1 MKEFFIRLTDGSQFG
16 NCVVYKAIFEYL
28 LREGIV
34 DRIYYSVQNTYRP
47 NYPESF
53 HQQMKEN
60 IEFLFG
66 NPNIVRIEKIDEID
80 LDMDTLSK
88 KFNIAKRL
96 PLQTDMY
103 NQDTPVIPGD
113 YITLNMKTSVHE
125 MDKLFL
131 QELIDVLQKSKY
143 PVVLMGERMLSPCR
157 EYTILTDVTSIY
169 SSINHKLP
177 NTIDLT
183 YEETVNQNDHALV
196 MRNANIYQH
205 AKYNIAMNSSGALG
219 FISLFGNVIAL
230 TSGYS
235 VYERMLD
242 IPNTRF
248 FFQKKDFLTH
258 LRLIIH

>member
-34 DRIYYSVQNTYRP
+34 DRIYYSIQNTYRP
-47 NYPESF
+47 NYPELF

-103 NQDTPVIPGD
+103 KQDTPVIPGD

-125 MDKLFL
+125 IDQSFL
-131 QELIDVLQKSKY
+131 QELIEILNKSKY
-143 PVVLMGERMLSPCR
+143 TVVLMGEQMLSPCR
-157 EYTILTDVTSIY
+157 EYAILKDVQSIY
-169 SSINHKLP
+169 PNVKDELP
-177 NTIDLT
+177 NALDCT

-235 VYERMLD
+235 AYEKLLD
-242 IPNTRF
+242 VPNTAFLSR
-248 FFQKKDFLTH
+248 KKDFLTH
-258 LRLIIH
+258 LRLVVY